1 MENLEQIILI
11 VAVSLLILGL
21 TIAVWLIFSLLK
33 RAQEQLTDARA
44 AHDIVQAEMKDA
56 LVNTQEEL
64 GKARERVLHVDE
76 LRTEHENIKIKLEKA
91 MQSNLQLNRQIA
103 ETSPKL
109 DELKRVNLDNVKL
122 NEQFDNSQSKVSSLS
137 VQVGEQSTKLEEM
150 NKIENERAKYFEQ
163 LGSSQSKVAELSLIA
178 GEQKAKLDEVQ
189 NIGNDNTQLRNQ
201 LDNSKKEISRLS
213 AELSALKEA
222 IRAEEEKQVLLVNS
236 EKRLSEQFENL
247 ANRIFENKSTQFQS
261 QSRSSLDA
269 LITPLKTQLET
280 FKHQVQSSYE
290 TEARERHSLKDQL
303 TQLNQLN
310 QQMSEEAVN
319 LTNALKGDTQ
329 RQGAWGEIVLERVL
343 TESGLREG
351 HEYKTQVVSVNDS
364 GQQIK
369 PDIVVQLPEG
379 KAVVIDSK
387 MSLTAYERYH
397 NAKDKIEQDGALAD
411 HITSMRKHIR
421 SLGAKDYQT
430 IHGIQSLDYVLMFV
444 PVEPAFLVA
453 INKEPELVKLAL
465 DNNIM
470 LVSPTNLLVALRTIH
485 NIWRIEHQ
493 NRNSQQ
499 IAERA
504 GRIYD
509 KLQSFVEDMKK
520 VGDRLDKAQES
531 YGSAITKLSTGR
543 GNLIRQAEQMRQLN
557 VSVKRRIDPEL
568 AEAALTGIADED
580 RVQDSLPEDLLSFGS
595 EESPEQ
601 SDIEPSSEV
610 SPELLDIE
618 ISSMDK
624 SSDES

>member
-1 MENLEQIILI
+1 MENIEQIVLI
-11 VAVSLLILGL
+11 GAVSLIIILL
-21 TIAVWLIFSLLK
+21 TIAVWLMYSLLR

-44 AHDIVQAEMKDA
+44 AHDIVQEEMK
-56 LVNTQEEL
+56 LSLINTQEEL
-64 GKARERVLHVDE
+64 GKARERVLHLDE
-76 LRTEHENIKIKLEKA
+76 LKAAHETAKEQLDKA
-91 MQSNLQLNRQIA
+91 MQNNLQLNRQIA
-103 ETSPKL
+103 ETTPKL
-109 DELKRVNLDNVKL
+109 DELEKVTEKNIQLSEHLENAQ
-122 NEQFDNSQSKVSSLS
+122 NKVSSLS
-137 VQVGEQSTKLEEM
+137 VQVGEQATRLEEM
-150 NKIENERAKYFEQ
+150 DKIATERASYFAQ
-163 LGSSQSKVAELSLIA
+163 LSESQEKIAELNLIL
-178 GEQKAKLDEVQ
+178 GEQKAKLDELK
-189 NIGNDNTQLRNQ
+189 NIGNDNLQLRSH
-201 LDNSKKEISRLS
+201 LDSSKKDISKLTS
-213 AELSALKEA
+213 ELSALKET

-247 ANRIFENKSTQFQS
+247 ANRIFDNKSSQFQS

-269 LITPLKTQLET
+269 LINPLKTQLES
-280 FKHQVQSSYE
+280 FKKQVQSSYE
-290 TEARERHSLKDQL
+290 TEARERHSLKDHL
-303 TQLNQLN
+303 IQLNELN
-310 QQMSEEAVN
+310 QQMSAEAVN

-343 TESGLREG
+343 SESGLREG
-351 HEYKTQVVSVNDS
+351 HEYKTQVVGTNDS

-369 PDIVVQLPEG
+369 PDVIVELPEG

-397 NAKDKIEQDGALAD
+397 NANDKIEQDEALAE
-411 HITSMRKHIR
+411 HITSVRKHIR
-421 SLGAKDYQT
+421 GLSAKDYQS
-430 IHGIQSLDYVLMFV
+430 IHGIESLDYVLMFV

-520 VGDRLDKAQES
+520 VGERLEKAQES
-531 YGSAITKLSTGR
+531 YGNALTKLSTGR
-543 GNLIRQAEQMRQLN
+543 GNLIRQAEQMRELN

-580 RVQDSLPEDLLSFGS
+580 RVQDSLSTDL
-595 EESPEQ
+595 
-601 SDIEPSSEV
+601 
-610 SPELLDIE
+610 
-618 ISSMDK
+618 K
-624 SSDES
+624 SQKTATETAANKPAKNGFNQ